1 MLVEW
6 GEDLIYILFGSVED
20 MQDILIML
28 SIWLLIFFVIFK
40 GAEKLFPTNRG
51 IAALVAI
58 IISFIGIR
66 FMPEEWWE
74 SIMGLYTIVVG
85 IALILGPY
93 IILTII
99 CDAARLG
106 KTIKW
111 ILVIITYGAL
121 IYFLPMLGVID
132 LGSDALDTFFRYIG
146 DHRLIGAGVF
156 LAILVLLIMARSYI
170 YRGAGYGIR
179 GTRRFLG
186 WVGRGGISGAKAI
199 GRGAASGARYLGQ
212 GAAFG
217 AGAAGA
223 YGWRTGGNLWSRMM
237 ARRRAA
243 RAARAMMRGAARA
256 RGGVPPPPRRDREG
270 NIW

>member
-156 LAILVLLIMARSYI
+156 LA
-170 YRGAGYGIR
+170 
-179 GTRRFLG
+179 
-186 WVGRGGISGAKAI
+186 
-199 GRGAASGARYLGQ
+199 
-212 GAAFG
+212 
-217 AGAAGA
+217 
-223 YGWRTGGNLWSRMM
+223 
-237 ARRRAA
+237 
-243 RAARAMMRGAARA
+243 
-256 RGGVPPPPRRDREG
+256 
-270 NIW
+270 